1 MNDTAATSVAENE
14 RGRLVVLSGPSGVGK
29 SSVVRLVR
37 AALPELVFSVS
48 VTTRSPRPGE
58 VDGQDYHFVSAG
70 EFDRMIAD
78 DELLEWASIHGGLQ
92 RSGTPAAPVEA
103 ALEAGS
109 PVLLE
114 LDLAGAR
121 AVRVSKPEALL
132 VFMAPPTWDDL
143 VSRLVVARPRRA
155 RPPSGGWRPHGWNWP
170 HRRSSTRWLS
180 IPMSTIRANS
190 WYPCWSVG
198 RRSATA
204 DKFHGARGPD
214 QLVRSTN
221 DAISGDHQ

>member
-1 MNDTAATSVAENE
+1 MSDTVAASVPPKG

-58 VDGQDYHFVSAG
+58 TDGQDYHFVSAD

-78 DELLEWASIHGGLQ
+78 GELLEWASIHGGLQ
-92 RSGTPAAPVEA
+92 RSGTPAAPVDA
-103 ALEAGS
+103 ALDAGS

-132 VFMAPPTWDDL
+132 VFMAPPTWEDL
-143 VSRLVVARPRRA
+143 VSRLVGRATEESAATERRLETARVELA
-155 RPPSGGWRPHGWNWP
+155 AQNEFDTVVVNTDVDHSCEQLV
-170 HRRSSTRWLS
+170 SLL
-180 IPMSTIRANS
+180 
-190 WYPCWSVG
+190 VG
-198 RRSATA
+198 RS
-204 DKFHGARGPD
+204 
-214 QLVRSTN
+214 
-221 DAISGDHQ
+221 

>member
-1 MNDTAATSVAENE
+1 MSDTAATSVPEIE

-48 VTTRSPRPGE
+48 VTTRAPRPGE
-58 VDGQDYHFVSAG
+58 VDGQDYHFVSAD

-121 AVRVSKPEALL
+121 AVRVSKPEAML

-143 VSRLVVARPRRA
+143 VSRLVGRATEESAATARRLETA
-155 RPPSGGWRPHGWNWP
+155 RVELAAQDEFDTVVVNTDVDHSCEQLVSLLVG
-170 HRRSSTRWLS
+170 RSSVG
-180 IPMSTIRANS
+180 NS
-190 WYPCWSVG
+190 
-198 RRSATA
+198 
-204 DKFHGARGPD
+204 
-214 QLVRSTN
+214 
-221 DAISGDHQ
+221 

>member
-1 MNDTAATSVAENE
+1 MSDTAATSAPEKK

-58 VDGQDYHFVSAG
+58 VDGQDYHFVSSE

-78 DELLEWASIHGGLQ
+78 GELLEWASIHGGLQ
-92 RSGTPAAPVEA
+92 RSGTPAAAVDA

-132 VFMAPPTWDDL
+132 VFMAPPTWEDL
-143 VSRLVVARPRRA
+143 VSRLVGRATEESAATERRLETARVELA
-155 RPPSGGWRPHGWNWP
+155 AQDEFDTVVVNTDVDHSCEQLVSLLVG
-170 HRRSSTRWLS
+170 RSS
-180 IPMSTIRANS
+180 
-190 WYPCWSVG
+190 VG
-198 RRSATA
+198 S
-204 DKFHGARGPD
+204 
-214 QLVRSTN
+214 S
-221 DAISGDHQ
+221 

>member
-1 MNDTAATSVAENE
+1 MSDTAATSVPEKK

-58 VDGQDYHFVSAG
+58 VDGQDYHFVSSE

-78 DELLEWASIHGGLQ
+78 GELLEWASIHGGLQ
-92 RSGTPAAPVEA
+92 RSGTPAAAVDA

-132 VFMAPPTWDDL
+132 VFMAPPTWEDL
-143 VSRLVVARPRRA
+143 VSRLVGRAPEESAATERRLETARVELA
-155 RPPSGGWRPHGWNWP
+155 AQDEFDTVVVNTDVDHSCEQLVSLLVG
-170 HRRSSTRWLS
+170 RSSVG
-180 IPMSTIRANS
+180 NS
-190 WYPCWSVG
+190 
-198 RRSATA
+198 
-204 DKFHGARGPD
+204 
-214 QLVRSTN
+214 
-221 DAISGDHQ
+221 